1 MASPPFRS
9 RRIVV
14 ACGLVVAFML
24 VIVRLVNLQVMQS
37 AELTVKAGK
46 KVRLT
51 FVNRDFMPHNILLV
65 KPGTDNAVATKAIEL
80 GAKGFEVGFIPKT
93 DDILWASKLID
104 GGKEDVVEFTAPEKT
119 GDYPYICSFPGHH
132 LIMRGVLHVK

>member
-37 AELTVKAGK
+37 AELTVKADRQHQK
-46 KVRLT
+46 NVTL
-51 FVNRDFMPHNILLV
+51 
-65 KPGTDNAVATKAIEL
+65 E
-80 GAKGFEVGFIPKT
+80 GARGDRK
-93 DDILWASKLID
+93 S
-104 GGKEDVVEFTAPEKT
+104 VV
-119 GDYPYICSFPGHH
+119 
-132 LIMRGVLHVK
+132 

>member
-37 AELTVKAGK
+37 AELTGQ
-46 KVRLT
+46 L
-51 FVNRDFMPHNILLV
+51 
-65 KPGTDNAVATKAIEL
+65 DNALESLSEYLEREIDTRSTIE
-80 GAKGFEVGFIPKT
+80 
-93 DDILWASKLID
+93 
-104 GGKEDVVEFTAPEKT
+104 TAR
-119 GDYPYICSFPGHH
+119 CW
-132 LIMRGVLHVK
+132 R

>member
-37 AELTVKAGK
+37 AELTVKADRQHQKNVTLEGARGTIYDRNS
-46 KVRLT
+46 KVLAM
-51 FVNRDFMPHNILLV
+51 NM
-65 KPGTDNAVATKAIEL
+65 
-80 GAKGFEVGFIPKT
+80 
-93 DDILWASKLID
+93 
-104 GGKEDVVEFTAPEKT
+104 DVPSVF
-119 GDYPYICSFPGHH
+119 
-132 LIMRGVLHVK
+132 